1 MKVTLSF
8 PFYTGII
15 AGMSK
20 KHLIVPS
27 ILSADLTRIGDVVLE
42 LEDAGI
48 DWIQIDVMDGHFVP
62 NITFG
67 PSFVEAV
74 RRITSLPLDVHLM
87 IQDPDRYLK
96 VFAEAGASSL
106 TVHIEVC
113 PDIQRTITAIR
124 ELGLP
129 VGVALNPETPVS
141 AVTDVLS
148 LVDLILVMTVN
159 PGFAG
164 QTFIQSTLNKIC
176 EIHSLLAEVEP
187 RPRIQVDGGITP
199 ETAPS
204 AASAGADTFVA
215 ASAIF
220 KHPQGIKAGVESIRS
235 SLVGVNTK

>member
-1 MKVTLSF
+1 LSI

-15 AGMSK
+15 AEMLK
-20 KHLIVPS
+20 EYLIVPS

-42 LEDAGI
+42 LENAGV

-67 PSFVEAV
+67 PSFVEAI
-74 RRITSLPLDVHLM
+74 RRITILPLDVHLM
-87 IQDPDRYLK
+87 IQEPDRYLE
-96 VFAEAGASSL
+96 VFADAGASSL
-106 TVHIEVC
+106 TVHIEAS
-113 PDIQRTITAIR
+113 PDIQRTITTIR

-129 VGVALNPETPVS
+129 VGVALNPETPVT

-164 QTFIQSTLNKIC
+164 QNFIPSSLGKIRR
-176 EIHSLLAEVEP
+176 IDSLLAEVQP
-187 RPRIQVDGGITP
+187 RPRIQVDGGITA

-204 AASAGADTFVA
+204 AASAGADVFVA

-220 KHPQGIKAGVESIRS
+220 KHPEGIEAGVESIKN
-235 SLVGVNTK
+235 SLEGIKAK

>member
-1 MKVTLSF
+1 
-8 PFYTGII
+8 
-15 AGMSK
+15 MSN

-42 LEDAGI
+42 LENAGI

-87 IQDPDRYLK
+87 IQDPDRYLE

-106 TVHIEVC
+106 TVHIETC
-113 PDIQRTITAIR
+113 PDIQRTIAAIR
-124 ELGLP
+124 ELGLH

-164 QTFIQSTLNKIC
+164 QTFIQSTLNKIR
-176 EIHSLLAEVEP
+176 EIHSLLAEIEP
-187 RPRIQVDGGITP
+187 RPRIQVDGGISA

-220 KHPQGIKAGVESIRS
+220 KHPQGIKAGVESLKN
-235 SLVGVNTK
+235 SLVGVKTR